1 MPSDE
6 ELLFGLRPN
15 LTFDVIPAI
24 WDNRPNVIRRA
35 DAFDAAAL
43 ARHQPGS
50 QVHVPE
56 AITAVEASVDDTN
69 ADVVTRWAEGNITAA
84 EIGRWRE
91 SGGACP
97 CNSCVL
103 DAYGRVQQRVGA
115 TPLGYRHTC
124 RCVACICWRRAMVE
138 GIQGVLLGRMP
149 EPVRSYSVSLSDIL
163 RDDREVRRDRDR
175 VEAVFTEL
183 PEPNWHAAA
192 EPPRIET
199 RAEREARELNMTP
212 FERVRSRRGHP
223 VPQLALAADWKPNQW
238 EA

>member
-35 DAFDAAAL
+35 DAYDAAA
-43 ARHQPGS
+43 APWAPRSHQ
-50 QVHVPE
+50 HVPE

-69 ADVVTRWAEGNITAA
+69 ADVVTRWAEGNITTA

-97 CNSCVL
+97 CNSCVQ
-103 DAYGRVQQRVGA
+103 DAYGRVQSRVGPV
-115 TPLGYRHTC
+115 PLGYRNTC
-124 RCVACICWRRAMVE
+124 RCVACICWRRAMAE
-138 GIQGVLLGRMP
+138 GIQGVLLGERA
-149 EPVRSYSVSLSDIL
+149 PVRSYSVSLSDIL
-163 RDDREVRRDRDR
+163 RNDQEIRRDRDR
-175 VEAVFTEL
+175 EDQFLDEL
-183 PEPNWHAAA
+183 AAISA
-192 EPPRIET
+192 DTPPRIET
-199 RAEREARELNMTP
+199 RSEREARELNMTP

-223 VPQLALAADWKPNQW
+223 VPKLALAADWKPNQW

>member
-35 DAFDAAAL
+35 DAFDAVAL

-50 QVHVPE
+50 QQHVPQ
-56 AITAVEASVDDTN
+56 ALTAVEASVDDTN

-91 SGGACP
+91 QRR
-97 CNSCVL
+97 
-103 DAYGRVQQRVGA
+103 RVPLQFLCAGCLWPGPTARWPYAARVSA
-115 TPLGYRHTC
+115 HC
-124 RCVACICWRRAMVE
+124 RCVACICWRREMAL
-138 GIQGVLLGRMP
+138 GIQGVILGRMP